1 MTRTKG
7 ALNLEWLDTKDAAI
21 ALGIQPRHLR
31 KLRPGMTLGT
41 HYRIISP
48 KKASR
53 PTYQWN
59 PDRCAEYLQMPLEKR

>member
-7 ALNLEWLDTKDAAI
+7 SPNLDWLDTKDAAT
-21 ALGIQPRHLR
+21 ALDITPRQLR
-31 KLRPGMTLGT
+31 KLRLGMTLGT

-48 KKASR
+48 QKASR

-59 PDRCAEYLQMPLEKR
+59 PDRCAEYLQIPLENR